1 MKALENK
8 VILVAGAGGIGG
20 GLARRYAEDG
30 ASVVVGDIARDAAED
45 VAHDILEAGGNA
57 SAIHL
62 DGADEDSVAAAVA
75 HTIATYEGLDGLHAN
90 FATIADVPGKWDVV
104 DLPLDIY
111 DLTQNVNVR
120 GYYLCT
126 RAALPHILDWGGGS
140 IVYTSSV
147 AAYTGGPAQVAYAM
161 SKAAGHALMRHV
173 ASRYGPLGVRANS
186 IAPGMT
192 MHSSLE
198 DELDPVFLD
207 SMRAKALIRSRF
219 GRPEDIAAMASLLMS
234 DAGSYVTGQIICVDG
249 GMTMRS

>member
-1 MKALENK
+1 MKALESK
-8 VILVAGAGGIGG
+8 VIMVAGAGGIGG
-20 GLARRYAEDG
+20 GLARHYAKEG
-30 ASVVVGDIARDAAED
+30 ASVVVGDIIKSGAED
-45 VAHDILEAGGNA
+45 VVHDILDAGGEA

-62 DGADEDSVAAAVA
+62 DGADEASVAAAVA
-75 HTIATYEGLDGLHAN
+75 HTIATYKGLDGLHAN
-90 FATIADVPGKWDVV
+90 FATIADEPGKWGVLE
-104 DLPLDIY
+104 LPLDVY
-111 DLTQNVNVR
+111 DLTQNINVR

-126 RAALPHILDWGGGS
+126 RAALPHMLERGGGS
-140 IVYTSSV
+140 IIYTSSV

-198 DELDPVFLD
+198 DELDRSFLD
-207 SMRAKALIRSRF
+207 SLRAKALIRSRF

-234 DAGSYVTGQIICVDG
+234 DAGSYVSGQIICVDG
-249 GMTMRS
+249 GMTMRP